1 MLGDSDSQ
9 SQSQLGGQSCSQK
22 MRCIWL
28 RLGLIL
34 SLCLIAPV
42 TLATGRVS
50 AHVKYV
56 TPGGDPVAVAEFL
69 GRALTDP
76 FNLILLAGGG
86 LFGIVAA
93 TLYLQ
98 IRPFRRDL
106 AVFRQTMGEY
116 RDLLS
121 WLLRLS
127 VGLPLVGA
135 GFSGY
140 FFSPAVTIGPPVFVR
155 LFGVTTG
162 FLLLF
167 GFGTRLMA
175 FVSLV
180 GYTGGLILEPT
191 LLLAFEYVP
200 ALTAIALLGGGR
212 PSADQVVARLAAKDT
227 VYSRIDPFYRA
238 VAVPFVER
246 VSGYTW
252 LVPIVIRVG
261 LGISFMY
268 LGVTQKIMNPGDA
281 AAVVAKY
288 NLTAVVPVSPELW
301 IIGAGVTEMAV
312 GAVLFFGAFT
322 RTASAVS
329 FILFTTT
336 LFGLPDDPVLAHI
349 SLFGLASALLITGG
363 GRWSIDALLGG
374 AGDPQSAVDPE
385 ATETPAD
392 PSAAD

>member
-1 MLGDSDSQ
+1 M
-9 SQSQLGGQSCSQK
+9 
-22 MRCIWL
+22 
-28 RLGLIL
+28 
-34 SLCLIAPV
+34 
-42 TLATGRVS
+42 
-50 AHVKYV
+50 KYV